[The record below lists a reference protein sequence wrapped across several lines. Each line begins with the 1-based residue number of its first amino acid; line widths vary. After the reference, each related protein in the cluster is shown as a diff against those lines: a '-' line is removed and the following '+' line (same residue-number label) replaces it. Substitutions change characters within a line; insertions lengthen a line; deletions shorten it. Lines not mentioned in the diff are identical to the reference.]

1 MRPPRERCYLRY
13 LFVSTPVGPLGS
25 GAGGGVELNLANL
38 TRVLLQMGSQVRVLA
53 PEGSQIDALPVEV
66 IEAVTG
72 LPPTYAQSQRRDQP
86 VQIHTPSLLANLWQ
100 RAAQLQDQFDL
111 IVNWSYD
118 WLSFYLTDFFR
129 TPVAHIVSMGS
140 LSDAVDQ
147 ALEHIAQT
155 YPGRLAVH
163 SRAQAQTF
171 AFARAQMAAGRDPFV
186 YLPCGVD
193 LSRYDFVPEGNGSL
207 CWIGRIAPEKGLE
220 DCAALAEKTGRS
232 VVLLGHLQE
241 PSYWQQ
247 IQEQY
252 PQAQLDYR
260 GFLPTSQMQRIL
272 GQCSAL
278 VMTPKWVEAFG
289 LVAVEALAC
298 GVPVI
303 TYRRGGPAEIVSD
316 GETGWVVDP
325 DDVAA
330 LARAVENLDRIDR
343 SRCRHHAEQ
352 RYSLQAMAER
362 FLAWSEA
369 IGRDPIWAAR
379 EGGDRQWYY

>member
-1 MRPPRERCYLRY
+1 M
-13 LFVSTPVGPLGS
+13 
-25 GAGGGVELNLANL
+25 AEL
-38 TRVLLQMGSQVRVLA
+38 
-53 PEGSQIDALPVEV
+53 PEEV
-66 IEAVTG
+66 IEPVAG
-72 LPPTYAQSQRRDQP
+72 LPPAYAQTQRRDQP
-86 VQIHTPSLLANLWQ
+86 VLIHTPSLLANLWQ
-100 RAAQLQDQFDL
+100 RAAHLQDQFDL

-147 ALEHIAQT
+147 ALEHIAHR

-163 SRAQAQTF
+163 SQAQAQTF
-171 AFARAQMAAGRDPFV
+171 AFARAEMAAGRDPFV

-193 LSRYDFVPEGNGSL
+193 LRLYDFVPQGNGSL

-220 DCAALAEKTGRS
+220 DCAALAEKTGRP
-232 VVLLGHLQE
+232 VVILGHLQE
-241 PSYWQQ
+241 PGYWQQ

-252 PQAQLDYR
+252 PHAQLDYR
-260 GFLPTSQMQRIL
+260 GFLPTPQMQRIL

-278 VMTPKWVEAFG
+278 IMTPKWVEAFG

-316 GETGWVVDP
+316 GETGWIVEP
-325 DDVAA
+325 DNVAA
-330 LARAVENLDRIDR
+330 LAEAVERLDHIDR
-343 SRCRHHAEQ
+343 SRCRQRAEEH
-352 RYSLQAMAER
+352 YSLGAMAEQ
-362 FLAWSEA
+362 FLAWSRQ
-369 IGRDPIWAAR
+369 IGRDPTWAAR

>member
-1 MRPPRERCYLRY
+1 MRY

-303 TYRRGGPAEIVSD
+303 TYRRGGPAEIVGN

>member
-1 MRPPRERCYLRY
+1 MTRPLRY
-13 LFVSTPVGPLGS
+13 LFLSTPVGPLGS
-25 GAGGGVELNLANL
+25 GAGGGVELNLINL
-38 TRVLLQMGSQVRVLA
+38 ARSLIKQGSPVRVLA
-53 PEGSQIDALPVEV
+53 PAGSHSADLPEGV
-66 IEAVTG
+66 IETGPG
-72 LPPTYAQSQRRDQP
+72 LPPPYAQSQRRDQP

-100 RAAQLQDQFDL
+100 RAAQQQGQFDL

-147 ALEHIAQT
+147 ALEHIAHT

-171 AFARAQMAAGRDPFV
+171 AFARTQIASGRDPFV

-207 CWIGRIAPEKGLE
+207 CWVGRIAPEKGLE
-220 DCAALAEKTGRS
+220 DCAALAEKTGRP
-232 VVLLGHLQE
+232 VLILGHLQD
-241 PSYWQQ
+241 PAYWQQ
-247 IQEQY
+247 IRQQY
-252 PQAQLDYR
+252 PRAQLDYR
-260 GFLPTSQMQRIL
+260 GFLPTSQMQRLL

-278 VMTPKWVEAFG
+278 IMTPKWVEAFG

-303 TYRRGGPAEIVSD
+303 TYRRGGPAEIVRD
-316 GETGWVVDP
+316 GETGWVVEP

-330 LARAVENLDRIDR
+330 LAKAVERLDEIAR
-343 SRCRHHAEQ
+343 SRCRQHAEEH
-352 RYSLQAMAER
+352 YSLQVMTER
-362 FLAWSEA
+362 FLAWSEQ
-369 IGRDPIWAAR
+369 ILRDPIPGAR

>member
-1 MRPPRERCYLRY
+1 MTQPRRY
-13 LFVSTPVGPLGS
+13 LFLSTPVGPLGS
-25 GAGGGVELNLANL
+25 GAGGGVELNLSNL
-38 TRVLLQMGSQVRVLA
+38 TRALIQMGDQVRVLA
-53 PEGSQIDALPVEV
+53 PEGSRIAGLPEDV
-66 IEAVTG
+66 IEPVAG
-72 LPPTYAQSQRRDQP
+72 LPPRYAQTQSRDQP
-86 VQIHTPSLLANLWQ
+86 VHIQTPSLLAHLWQ

-118 WLSFYLTDFFR
+118 WLSFYLTDFFH

-147 ALEHIAQT
+147 ALEHIAHT

-171 AFARAQMAAGRDPFV
+171 AFAQAEMAAGRDPFV

-193 LSRYDFVPEGNGSL
+193 LQNYDFVPWGNGSL

-220 DCAALAEKTGRS
+220 DCAALSEKTGIP
-232 VVLLGHLQE
+232 VVILGHLQE
-241 PSYWQQ
+241 PGYWQQ

-260 GFLPTSQMQRIL
+260 GFLPTRHMQQIL

-278 VMTPKWVEAFG
+278 VMTPKWIEAFG
-289 LVAVEALAC
+289 MVAVEALAC

-316 GETGWVVDP
+316 GETGWVVEP
-325 DDVAA
+325 DDVLA
-330 LARAVENLDRIDR
+330 LADAVSRLDRIER
-343 SRCRHHAEQ
+343 SLCRQRVEQ
-352 RYSLQAMAER
+352 HYSLEVMAER
-362 FLAWSEA
+362 FLAWDRQVC
-369 IGRDPIWAAR
+369 RDP
-379 EGGDRQWYY
+379 G

>member
-1 MRPPRERCYLRY
+1 MARPYRY
-13 LFVSTPVGPLGS
+13 LFLSTPVGPLGS

-53 PEGSQIDALPVEV
+53 PVGSRMAELPEEV
-66 IEAVTG
+66 IEPVAG
-72 LPPTYAQSQRRDQP
+72 LPPAYAQTQRRDQP
-86 VQIHTPSLLANLWQ
+86 VLIHTPSLLANLWQ
-100 RAAQLQDQFDL
+100 RAAHLQDQFDL

-147 ALEHIAQT
+147 ALEHIAHR

-171 AFARAQMAAGRDPFV
+171 AFARAEMAAGRDPFV

-193 LSRYDFVPEGNGSL
+193 LRLYDFVPQGNGSL

-220 DCAALAEKTGRS
+220 DCAALAEKTGRP
-232 VVLLGHLQE
+232 VVILGHLQE
-241 PSYWQQ
+241 PGYWQQ

-252 PQAQLDYR
+252 PHAQLDYR
-260 GFLPTSQMQRIL
+260 GFLPTPQMQRIL

-289 LVAVEALAC
+289 LVAVEALVC

-316 GETGWVVDP
+316 GETGWIVEP
-325 DDVAA
+325 DNVAA
-330 LARAVENLDRIDR
+330 LAEAVERLDHIDR
-343 SRCRHHAEQ
+343 SRCRQRAEEH
-352 RYSLQAMAER
+352 YSLGAMAEQ
-362 FLAWSEA
+362 FLAWSRQ
-369 IGRDPIWAAR
+369 IGRDPTWAAR

>member
-1 MRPPRERCYLRY
+1 MGRPHCF

-25 GAGGGVELNLANL
+25 GAGGGVELNLVNL
-38 TRVLLQMGSQVRVLA
+38 ARSLLERGAQVRVLA
-53 PEGSQIDALPVEV
+53 PEGSHSADLPEGV
-66 IEAVTG
+66 IETVPG
-72 LPPTYAQSQRRDQP
+72 LPPPYAQSQRRDQP
-86 VQIHTPSLLANLWQ
+86 VCFSTPSLVANLWQ
-100 RAAQLQDQFDL
+100 RAAQLQEQFEL

-129 TPVAHIVSMGS
+129 TPVAHILSMGS

-147 ALEHIAQT
+147 VLEHIAHR

-171 AFARAQMAAGRDPFV
+171 AFARAQMSAGRDPFV

-193 LSRYDFVPEGNGSL
+193 LSRYEFVPKGNGSL

-220 DCAALAEKTGRS
+220 DCAALAEKTGRP
-232 VVLLGHLQE
+232 VLILGHLQD
-241 PSYWQQ
+241 PAYWQQ
-247 IQEQY
+247 IREQY
-252 PQAQLDYR
+252 PRAQLDYR
-260 GFLPTSQMQRIL
+260 GFLPTSQLQRLL

-278 VMTPKWVEAFG
+278 IMTPKWVEAFG

-316 GETGWVVDP
+316 GETGWVVEP

-330 LARAVENLDRIDR
+330 LARAVEHLDCIDR
-343 SRCRHHAEQ
+343 SRCRHRAEQ
-352 RYSLQAMAER
+352 HYSLQGMTER
-362 FLAWSEA
+362 FLAWSKQ
-369 IGRDPIWAAR
+369 IGRDPIPAAR
-379 EGGDRQWYY
+379 

>member
-1 MRPPRERCYLRY
+1 MPRTYRF

-25 GAGGGVELNLANL
+25 GAGGGVELNLVNL
-38 TRVLLQMGSQVRVLA
+38 ARSLLERGAQVRVLA
-53 PEGSQIDALPVEV
+53 PEGSCSVDLPEGV
-66 IEAVTG
+66 IEAVAG
-72 LPPTYAQSQRRDQP
+72 LPPPYAQSQRRDEP
-86 VQIHTPSLLANLWQ
+86 VCLSIPSLLANLWQ
-100 RAAQLQDQFDL
+100 RAAQLQDEFEL

-147 ALEHIAQT
+147 ALERIART

-193 LSRYDFVPEGNGSL
+193 LSRYEFVPEGNGSL
-207 CWIGRIAPEKGLE
+207 CWVGRIAPEKGLE
-220 DCAALAEKTGRS
+220 DCAALAEKTGRP
-232 VVLLGHLQE
+232 VLILGHLQD
-241 PSYWQQ
+241 PAYWQQ
-247 IQEQY
+247 IREQY
-252 PQAQLDYR
+252 PRAQLDYR
-260 GFLPTSQMQRIL
+260 GFLPTSQMQRLL
-272 GQCSAL
+272 GHCSAL
-278 VMTPKWVEAFG
+278 IMTPKWVEAFG

-303 TYRRGGPAEIVSD
+303 TYRRGGPAEIVRD
-316 GETGWVVDP
+316 GETGWVVEP

-330 LARAVENLDRIDR
+330 LATAVERLDQIAR
-343 SRCRHHAEQ
+343 SRCRQHAEEH
-352 RYSLQAMAER
+352 YSLQAMTER
-362 FLAWSEA
+362 FLAWSEQ
-369 IGRDPIWAAR
+369 IVQDPIPAAR
-379 EGGDRQWYY
+379 